1 MFLNGNLNVIDL
13 CCDMLNISRDS
24 DERVNITVKLIDFLY
39 KEDITVIK
47 FNDLLSFKDYYS
59 KQDK

>member
-47 FNDLLSFKDYYS
+47 FNDLLSFKDYYF

>member
-13 CCDMLNISRDS
+13 CCDMLSISRDS

-47 FNDLLSFKDYYS
+47 FNDLLSFKDYYF